1 MGQTQTRVSS
11 SLEVGVGPGT
21 IAASS
26 SILVVS
32 TVHQLLLTVVSRCSC
47 QLLETNLNNT
57 NSYHGSNITR
67 FDEQTSSPWTS
78 VIGQEVYQE
87 YHLNFDG
94 SNDYVVLP
102 DMSYLNDL
110 TVSGWIKIHSRNTWE
125 RFFDFGKGGAGDMFL
140 TVMGGRTNGNLE
152 MTIHPNGGT
161 YTINAGT
168 TLQDG
173 NWHNVVY
180 LSLIHI

>member
-1 MGQTQTRVSS
+1 MHHKLKTSSMGFNLIEVLIVSS
-11 SLEVGVGPGT
+11 LLS
-21 IAASS
+21 IAFLVFLGALSSSKSASS
-26 SILVVS
+26 FTKIG
-32 TVHQLLLTVVSRCSC
+32 TTK
-47 QLLETNLNNT
+47 NIILNNM
-57 NSYHGSNITR
+57 SEIIRSKR

-78 VIGQEVYQE
+78 VIGQEGYQE

-152 MTIHPNGGT
+152 MTIHPNGE
-161 YTINAGT
+161 
-168 TLQDG
+168 
-173 NWHNVVY
+173 
-180 LSLIHI
+180 HIP